1 MKYAVNR
8 SPALGKVRVFCPV
21 SVDEVYVVHLVEF
34 EKGTKTAEGGLFE
47 MGKSDLEHFEPNVVR
62 WLRGNGVDLE
72 AMED

>member
-1 MKYAVNR
+1 M
-8 SPALGKVRVFCPV
+8 

-47 MGKSDLEHFEPNVVR
+47 MGKSDLEQFEPNVVR